1 MKPILL
7 WMAACL
13 VAATTA
19 SAQAPAAPTGP
30 AQLRVTV
37 VDQTGAVLPTATV
50 RVTPVPANAAAATA
64 APASV
69 EAGLD
74 DRGVASLQD
83 LPIGSVQL
91 YVESEGFAPVD
102 RTITLRRGA
111 NTQTV
116 ALAVA
121 GLLEQV
127 TVTDTSATDDRRG
140 NSQTVTLDEDDI
152 AQLSDDPDE
161 LADQLSQMTGGA
173 GATFMVDGFRGGR
186 LPPRDQIRQIRF
198 RMNSFSADNHDA
210 GRVMVEIITKPGMN
224 GWNGNANF
232 GFRNDAMNAR
242 NAFSPTQTP
251 EQLRRFSTGF
261 RGPLVKGRTSLRVN
275 VDGNRSFDSATILAQ
290 TPTNRI
296 SDVIRRPIDQTSV
309 TVGVEHGLSNKQ
321 TLRLEFRNT
330 DGSNRN
336 QGVGNFSLPERAF
349 TSDRAEQQLRVTLQ
363 STIGRGALN
372 QLHLQVNRQDN
383 SQVADSSAPSIIV
396 QDAFSSGGAGVSNST
411 LNKTWDLY
419 DDFDFTVKKHAMR
432 VGTWLSGG
440 NFQQADARNANGTF
454 TFGSLQAFL
463 AGLPTTYT
471 QRLGTAN
478 TNFSMYQLG
487 VYWQDDFRVNRNLT
501 MSLGVRQ
508 EMQSHLNDWFNVMP
522 RFGFTWNPFGWKTAL
537 RGGYGIFHDWY
548 DTNLYDQTLRVN
560 GITQSDLLILNPGY
574 PDPRAGAAPVVL
586 PSGRV
591 QASPDL
597 RLPYVHQASIGAER
611 TLFPNFQVQASLA
624 LQRGFDQ
631 LRSVNINAPD
641 ANGIRP
647 EPTVGN
653 VTQIESTG
661 KSSSTRLTL
670 GFNYRIPK
678 YRLFINSNYTLASV
692 KNYADN
698 ALALPANSLDPNAEW
713 GPSAQDVRHRL
724 NTMVNVPLP
733 WALRASVQAQASSAT
748 PYTITTG
755 RDDNHDGV
763 TNDRPV
769 GVGRN
774 SARGDGRVELSFRL
788 SRGFGFGTATGG
800 GPGGRGGAGGGGA
813 AAAQGPGGG
822 GGPVIIQ
829 GGPGGGPGG
838 PGGGGPGG
846 FFGGGQVN
854 RRYNVD
860 FYLQAFNVLNT
871 TNFQNFSGNL
881 LSPFYGLPTSAL
893 QARRLEV
900 GMQFRF

>member
-1 MKPILL
+1 MKVTLL
-7 WMAACL
+7 WMTALL
-13 VAATTA
+13 VAVTVAGAQTIA
-19 SAQAPAAPTGP
+19 SPALTGP

-37 VDQTGAVLPTATV
+37 VDQTGAVLPTAIV
-50 RVTPVPANAAAATA
+50 RVTAGA
-64 APASV
+64 ASV
-69 EAGLD
+69 EGGLD
-74 DRGVASLQD
+74 DRGVAALQD
-83 LPIGSVQL
+83 LPVGSVQL
-91 YVESEGFAPVD
+91 HVESEGFAPVD

-140 NSQTVTLDEDDI
+140 NGQTVTLDEDDI

-161 LADQLSQMTGGA
+161 LAEQLSQMTGGA
-173 GATFMVDGFRGGR
+173 GASFMVDGFRGGR

-198 RMNSFSADNHDA
+198 RMNQFSADNHDA
-210 GRVMVEIITKPGMN
+210 GRVTVEVITKPGMSS
-224 GWNGNANF
+224 WNGNANF

-242 NAFSPTQTP
+242 NPFAQEQTP
-251 EQLRRFSTGF
+251 EQFRRFSTGF
-261 RGPLVKGRTSLRVN
+261 RGPLVKNRTSLRVN
-275 VDGNRSFDSATILAQ
+275 VDGNRSFDSATVVAQ

-296 SDVIRRPIDQTSV
+296 SDVVKRPIDQTSV
-309 TVGVEHGLSNKQ
+309 TVGVEHGLSNTQ
-321 TLRLEFRNT
+321 TLRLEFRST

-336 QGVGNFSLPERAF
+336 QGVGDFNLADRAF
-349 TSDRAEQQLRVTLQ
+349 TRERAEQQLRVTLQ
-363 STIGRGALN
+363 STVGRSSLN
-372 QLHLQVNRQDN
+372 QLHLQINRQDS
-383 SQVADSSAPSIIV
+383 SQLAASSAPVIVV

-411 LNKTWDLY
+411 LNRTWDLY

-440 NFQQADARNANGTF
+440 VFQQADARNANGTF
-454 TFGSLQAFL
+454 TFGSLDAFL

-471 QRLGTAN
+471 QRIGTGR
-478 TNFSMYQLG
+478 TDFSMYQVGL
-487 VYWQDDFRVNRNLT
+487 YWQDDFRVNRNLT

-508 EMQSHLNDWFNVMP
+508 EMQSHVGDWLNVMP

-560 GITQSDLLILNPGY
+560 GITQSDLLVLNPGY
-574 PDPRAGAAPVVL
+574 PDPFVGTAPVVL

-597 RLPYVHQASIGAER
+597 RMPYVHQASIGAER
-611 TLFPNFQVQASLA
+611 TLLPNLNVQASLA
-624 LQRGFDQ
+624 MQRGFNQ
-631 LRSVNINAPD
+631 LRAVNVNAPD
-641 ANGIRP
+641 ANGVRP
-647 EPTVGN
+647 EPSVGN
-653 VTQIESTG
+653 VTEIDSTG
-661 KSSSTRLTL
+661 RSASTRLTL
-670 GFNYRIPK
+670 GFNYRFPK
-678 YRLFINSNYTLASV
+678 YRLFVNSNYTLASV
-692 KNYADN
+692 KNHADN
-698 ALALPANSLDPNAEW
+698 ALALPANSLNPDAEW
-713 GPSAQDVRHRL
+713 APSGQDVRHRL

-733 WALRASVQAQASSAT
+733 WAMRANVQAQLSSAA

-755 RDDNHDGV
+755 RDDNRDGV
-763 TNDRPV
+763 TNDRPA

-788 SRGFGFGTATGG
+788 SRGFSFGA
-800 GPGGRGGAGGGGA
+800 PAGGAGG
-813 AAAQGPGGG
+813 AQ
-822 GGPVIIQ
+822 
-829 GGPGGGPGG
+829 GPGG
-838 PGGGGPGG
+838 PGGGGPVIVQGPPPGG
-846 FFGGGQVN
+846 GGGGQVVVGGPGGGGGGLFGGGQGSG
-854 RRYNVD
+854 RYTVE
-860 FYLQAFNVLNT
+860 FYAQAFNLLNA

-881 LSPFYGLPTSAL
+881 LSPFYGQPTSAL